1 MNWFNGCYI
10 CLHKVMYPQENNT
23 IYRQRKKI
31 PFLISFLFF
40 FSFGE
45 NKTAFCFCTSHPVLV
60 SGDFLTEDTRGSC
73 FIIGNISPLVLFI
86 KGQGPSTVCSHHC
99 LTVLFITP
107 QTLSV
112 GNRYVTD
119 TNTQTHTNSGS
130 TTTQHQPD
138 FDHLLPY
145 LDWIELASVFLLCVN
160 HLDHLLI
167 YQVSISW
174 RVLKSISHNGEI
186 HSVSVRTQTGRH
198 RGAVKYMVLL
208 GFEPKTFCV

>member
-31 PFLISFLFF
+31 PFLISFLSF

-45 NKTAFCFCTSHPVLV
+45 NKTAFFFCTSHPVLV

-138 FDHLLPY
+138 
-145 LDWIELASVFLLCVN
+145 
-160 HLDHLLI
+160 LDHHCYLI
-167 YQVSISW
+167 LTELNWFCFIIMCKPLGSFVNLSSIHQ
-174 RVLKSISHNGEI
+174 LKSSEVNFPQWRNSQRECENPD
-186 HSVSVRTQTGRH
+186 R
-198 RGAVKYMVLL
+198 L